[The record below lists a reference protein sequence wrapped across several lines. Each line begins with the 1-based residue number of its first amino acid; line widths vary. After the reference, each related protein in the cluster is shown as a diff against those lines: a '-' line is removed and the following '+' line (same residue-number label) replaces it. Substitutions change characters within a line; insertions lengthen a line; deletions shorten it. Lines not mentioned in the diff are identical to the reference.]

1 MLDNLRILQANLNHD
16 QIATESALQLA
27 VELSIDLMVVQE
39 PWIVAPGKD
48 DFTDCR
54 SVNHSSFSQLL
65 PQHVPTN
72 LKPRVM
78 FYVSRFLDAQINPIT
93 DTDQDPDMQIVKV
106 QTNNL
111 NFTIYNIYNEGDRQG
126 SSKRTIERA
135 LLPLSLTEP
144 TLVLGDFNLHHH
156 WWDPLCTDNSAKS
169 EDFISWVHT
178 QRLEL
183 LNDPGIGTYFRPKM
197 KKESVLD
204 LSFATEDLV
213 PIVEDWQV
221 LPMAGSDHHPILF
234 TLSALC
240 QSRDKGQEQTA
251 RYNTRK
257 ADWDSFS
264 QSFSEIV
271 ANDSEFHSLHQYP
284 HPSPALSKS
293 LLIGDEPSLE
303 QRLDS
308 LASRLTNA
316 ITQAA
321 STSIPRIKTGPRS
334 KPWWNDQLKDLRRD
348 LHRKQRCYVK
358 EAARCSPADCFLWK
372 RDFLN
377 ARNLYFQKIKAAKRD
392 HWNQFLEKEDPQS
405 IFKAMSYTR
414 NTTSQ
419 RIPPI
424 QSGSGLQDSFDGK
437 CSAFRQ
443 TLFPTPPQTD
453 LPDWERYNPRINS
466 WEWPP
471 LSRIEVHEACSS
483 KVKSKTP
490 GPDNIT
496 QDMVIAAY
504 QAEEDLLFRIFSLFF
519 DYGYHPRCWK
529 QATGVILKKAGKPDY
544 SAPKAYRVIS
554 LLNCLG
560 KVLER
565 MLAKRLGAL
574 AEVTHLLHPS
584 QMGGRSRKSAIDT
597 GLLLLDE
604 VQRQRRRGRLTS
616 TVFLDI
622 KGAFDHVAL
631 NQLLRVMSKL
641 NLPYSLISWTRSF
654 LTQRLLRLSFD
665 GQSQEFTPIESGIP
679 QGSPIS
685 PILFLIYIRD
695 LFQISTNFS
704 LSYMDDLSISTSS
717 TSLMKNARTLNRE
730 IDALF
735 KKGEEMAIQFDPAKT
750 ELIHFT
756 TSKKAPPAT
765 ITLPDQTIVKPK
777 KLVKWLG
784 IDFDNALSFKE
795 HIATRISR
803 ATSAFHRMCRL
814 ANKERGLT
822 PFAMRQLYMAC
833 VVSVADFGAPI
844 FWKGQEIAK
853 TRYQS
858 LQNIALHRILGT
870 FRTSPI
876 IPSEVEAALPPP
888 EIRMNTNMRRY
899 AFRARKLPPSH
910 PIQQALHSVWTRVD
924 EDVDSDVSEDSTR
937 TDVDG
942 PVIQMER
949 IALSIQDCL
958 SQPEELIIH
967 DYFRPWQRLTP
978 FETVISPLSKEEE
991 AQAHS
996 EYMTTRLGSN
1006 LLAIY
1011 SDASSVPKGKGIG
1024 VGLTA
1029 RDYLQQGDEVHH
1041 DITNLGKGQ
1050 IVYNGELE
1058 GIAMAFEY
1066 AADVATAG
1074 QEIRIHAD
1082 NQAAIHRLKAPSD
1095 MPGQSWQLRCFNA
1108 ARTITLKNAT
1118 VSLHWVPGHEDI
1130 EGNERA
1136 DQLAKAAAM
1145 MPPTSTLTSLALTGI
1160 KIKDLTHKEWM
1171 KTLHEHKDTA
1181 VKKNPNTYAANFRW
1195 RIRKRLA
1202 VPVGT
1207 KRLTA
1212 STFYQLKLGHGYL
1225 KAYLARI
1232 RKSDSSHCSCGAIQT
1247 ANHLLLSCKWYR
1259 QERRQLKETLKERHL
1274 TLPLLLH
1281 TKKGIAATLTFLES
1295 TKVAT
1300 RKWQLGHEE
1309 EEEEE

>member
-1 MLDNLRILQANLNHD
+1 ML
-16 QIATESALQLA
+16 
-27 VELSIDLMVVQE
+27 
-39 PWIVAPGKD
+39 
-48 DFTDCR
+48 
-54 SVNHSSFSQLL
+54 
-65 PQHVPTN
+65 
-72 LKPRVM
+72 
-78 FYVSRFLDAQINPIT
+78 YVSRFLNAQVNPIT
-93 DTDQDPDMQIVKV
+93 THDQDPDIQIVKV

-111 NFTIYNIYNEGDRQG
+111 HFTILNIYNQDDQQG
-126 SSKRTIERA
+126 SSKRTVERV
-135 LLPLSLTEP
+135 LPSLTLTGP

-156 WWDPLCTDNSAKS
+156 WWDPLCTDNSSKS
-169 EDFISWVHT
+169 EDFISWVQT

-183 LNDPGIGTYFRPKM
+183 LNDAGVGTYFRPNM
-197 KKESVLD
+197 TRESVLD
-204 LSFATEDLV
+204 LSFASEDLA

-234 TLSALC
+234 TLSAAC
-240 QSRDKGQEQTA
+240 QSRDRSEEQTA

-257 ADWDSFS
+257 ADWDAFS
-264 QSFSEIV
+264 RSFSEIV
-271 ANDSEFHSLHQYP
+271 AQEPDFHCLHHYP
-284 HPSPALSKS
+284 HPSPSLSKS
-293 LLIGDEPSLE
+293 LLLGEEPSLE

-308 LASRLTNA
+308 LATKITDA
-316 ITQAA
+316 IAQAA
-321 STSIPRIKTGPRS
+321 STSIPRIKAGPRS

-348 LHRKQRCYVK
+348 LHRKQRRYVK
-358 EAARCSPADCFLWK
+358 EAARCSQADCFLWK
-372 RDFLN
+372 RDYLN
-377 ARNLYFQKIKAAKRD
+377 ARNLYFQEVKAAKRD
-392 HWNQFLEKEDPQS
+392 HWNLFLEKEDPHS
-405 IFKAMSYTR
+405 IFRAMSYTR

-419 RIPPI
+419 SIPPI
-424 QSGSGLQDSFDGK
+424 RSATGLEDSFDGK
-437 CSAFRQ
+437 CSAFRR
-443 TLFPTPPQTD
+443 TLFPTPPHTD

-471 LSRIEVHEACSS
+471 LSRVEVHEACSP

-504 QAEEDLLFRIFSLFF
+504 RAEGDLLFRIFSLFF

-597 GLLLLDE
+597 GLLLLNE
-604 VQRQRRRGRLTS
+604 VQRQRRRGRHTS

-631 NQLLRVMSKL
+631 NQLLTVMSKL
-641 NLPYSLISWTRSF
+641 NLPYSLISWTHSF

-704 LSYMDDLSISTSS
+704 LSYMDDLSISASS

-730 IDALF
+730 ISALF
-735 KKGEEMAIQFDPAKT
+735 RKGEEMAIQFDPAKT

-756 TSKKAPPAT
+756 TSKKAPLAT
-765 ITLPDQTIVKPK
+765 ITLPDQTIVEPK

-784 IDFDNALSFKE
+784 IDFDDALSFKE
-795 HIATRISR
+795 HIGTRVSR

-844 FWKGQEIAK
+844 FWKSQDFAK
-853 TRYQS
+853 TRYQA

-870 FRTSPI
+870 FRSAPI

-888 EIRMNTNMRRY
+888 AIRMNTTMRRY

-910 PIQQALHSVWTRVD
+910 PIHQSLHNVWARAD
-924 EDVDSDVSEDSTR
+924 DDDDSDVSEDSTR
-937 TDVDG
+937 SRTDG
-942 PVIQMER
+942 PIIQMER
-949 IALSIQDCL
+949 IALSIQDCI
-958 SQPEELIIH
+958 SQPEEQIIH

-978 FETVISPLSKEEE
+978 FETFISKLSKEEE
-991 AQAHS
+991 AHAHS
-996 EYMTTRLGSN
+996 SYMTTRLGSN

-1024 VGLTA
+1024 VALTA
-1029 RDYLQQGDEVHH
+1029 RDFLQQGAEVHH
-1041 DITNLGKGQ
+1041 DTTNLGKGQ

-1066 AADVATAG
+1066 AADVATPG

-1082 NQAAIHRLKAPSD
+1082 NQAAIHRLKNPSD
-1095 MPGQSWQLRCFNA
+1095 MPGQSWQLRCFEA
-1108 ARTITLKNAT
+1108 ARLIRLKNAT
-1118 VSLHWVPGHEDI
+1118 VSLHWVPGHEDV

-1145 MPPTSTLTSLALTGI
+1145 MPSPSMLTSLAMTGI
-1160 KIKDLTHKEWM
+1160 KIKDLTHQEWM
-1171 KTLHEHKDTA
+1171 KSLHDYKDVA
-1181 VKKNPNTYAANFRW
+1181 VKENRNTYAANFRW

-1207 KRLTA
+1207 KRQLA
-1212 STFYQLKLGHGYL
+1212 STFYQLKFGHGYL

-1232 RKSDSSHCSCGAIQT
+1232 GKSDSPRCSCGAIQT
-1247 ANHLLLSCKWYR
+1247 AEHLLLSCKWYR
-1259 QERRQLKETLKERHL
+1259 LDRRQLKETLDEDKL

-1300 RKWQLGHEE
+1300 RKWHLGEE
-1309 EEEEE
+1309 EEEEEREW